1 MASSNKVLI
10 FDPLGIRNTILEF
23 KKFSGINN
31 APANPDRQPMKIAF
45 CLFKY
50 FPFGGQ
56 QRNFLKIA
64 KTCISRGHQVDVYTA
79 SWQREIPEGL
89 NVALL
94 PVSGITN
101 HKRRESLAKKFNHI
115 ISNKS
120 YDAVVGFIKMPG
132 LDVYYAADTCY
143 AAKARERS
151 IFYRLTGH
159 CRSYLRFEKAVFDRN
174 STTEIL
180 LLSEHEKPVFKE
192 FYDTP
197 DHRFHLLPPGISMN
211 CLAPANAADIRNQLR
226 RELEIGPQT
235 HVVLLVG
242 SGFKTKGVDRAI
254 RAVSALPSA
263 LRKQTILLVVGKGKA
278 LPFRWL
284 AWRLGVAGQVFF
296 LQGREDILRF
306 YLAADLLLHPAYLE
320 NTGTVLIEAMAAG
333 LPVLA
338 TAVCGFCNHVERA
351 GAGTIVPS
359 PFEQDMLNQHLVQM
373 LTSDKQA
380 QWQQNGKAYVASTD
394 VFSRAERAADIIEK
408 VAS

>member
-1 MASSNKVLI
+1 M
-10 FDPLGIRNTILEF
+10 E
-23 KKFSGINN
+23 
-31 APANPDRQPMKIAF
+31 IAF

-64 KTCISRGHQVDVYTA
+64 KTCISRGHQVDVYTT
-79 SWQREIPEGL
+79 SWQGDIPEGL
-89 NVALL
+89 HIVRLAVNGMA
-94 PVSGITN
+94 N
-101 HKRRESLAKKFNHI
+101 HKRRESLMQQLNHI
-115 ISNKS
+115 ISNKT

-132 LDVYYAADTCY
+132 LDVYYAADPCY
-143 AAKARERS
+143 AAKARERN
-151 IFYRLTGH
+151 IFYQLTGH

-174 STTEIL
+174 SATEIL
-180 LLSEHEKPVFKE
+180 LLSEREKSVFKK
-192 FYDTP
+192 FYATP
-197 DHRFHLLPPGISMN
+197 DHRFHLLPPGISKDF
-211 CLAPANAADIRNQLR
+211 LAPANAAEIRNQLR
-226 RELEIGPQT
+226 RELEIGPQAR
-235 HVVLLVG
+235 VVLMVG

-254 RAVSALPSA
+254 RAISALPSA
-263 LRKQTILLVVGKGKA
+263 LGQQTILLIVGKGKA

-333 LPVLA
+333 LPVIA
-338 TAVCGFCNHVERA
+338 TAVCGFCDHVERA

-380 QWQQNGKAYVASTD
+380 QWRQNGKAYVARTD

>member
-1 MASSNKVLI
+1 
-10 FDPLGIRNTILEF
+10 
-23 KKFSGINN
+23 
-31 APANPDRQPMKIAF
+31 
-45 CLFKY
+45 
-50 FPFGGQ
+50 
-56 QRNFLKIA
+56 
-64 KTCISRGHQVDVYTA
+64 VYTN
-79 SWQREIPEGL
+79 SWRGDIPEGI
-89 NVALL
+89 NVVFLK
-94 PVSGITN
+94 VSGITN
-101 HKRRESLAKKFNHI
+101 HKRRESLVKKFNHT

-132 LDVYYAADTCY
+132 LDVYYAADPCY
-143 AAKARERS
+143 AAKARERN

-174 STTEIL
+174 SAAEIL
-180 LLSEHEKPVFKE
+180 LLSELEKSVFKE

-197 DHRFHLLPPGISMN
+197 DHRFHLLPPGISKD
-211 CLAPANAADIRNQLR
+211 CLAPANAAEIRIQLR

-254 RAVSALPSA
+254 RAVAALKTA
-263 LRKQTILLVVGKGKA
+263 LRKQTILLVVGQGKA

-284 AWRLGVAGQVFF
+284 AWRLGVAGRVIF
-296 LQGREDILRF
+296 LQGREDIRRF
-306 YLAADLLLHPAYLE
+306 FLAADLLLHPAYLE

-338 TAVCGFCNHVERA
+338 TAVCGFSDHIERA
-351 GAGTIVPS
+351 GAGIIVPS

-380 QWQQNGKAYVASTD
+380 QWRQNGKAYVASTD
-394 VFSRAERAADIIEK
+394 VFSRAEKAADIIEK

>member
-1 MASSNKVLI
+1 
-10 FDPLGIRNTILEF
+10 
-23 KKFSGINN
+23 
-31 APANPDRQPMKIAF
+31 MKIAF

-64 KTCISRGHQVDVYTA
+64 KTCISRGHQVDVYTT
-79 SWQREIPEGL
+79 SWQRDIPEGL
-89 NVALL
+89 NVVLL
-94 PVSGITN
+94 PVSGFTN
-101 HKRRESLAKKFNHI
+101 HKRRESLVKKFNHI

-174 STTEIL
+174 SAAEIL
-180 LLSEHEKPVFKE
+180 LLSELEKSVFKE

-197 DHRFHLLPPGISMN
+197 DHRFHLLPPGISKD
-211 CLAPANAADIRNQLR
+211 CLASANAVEIRNKLR
-226 RELEIGPQT
+226 RELKIGPQT
-235 HVVLLVG
+235 QVVLLVG

-254 RAVSALPSA
+254 RAISALPSA
-263 LRKQTILLVVGKGKA
+263 LRKQTILLVVGQGKA

-284 AWRLGVAGQVFF
+284 AWRLGVAGQVLF

-306 YLAADLLLHPAYLE
+306 FLAADLLLHPAYLE

-338 TAVCGFCNHVERA
+338 TDVCGFSFHVKRA
-351 GAGTIVPS
+351 AAGMLVPS
-359 PFEQDMLNQHLVQM
+359 PFHQETLNHYLKTM
-373 LTSDKQA
+373 LTSEKKTQM
-380 QWQQNGKAYVASTD
+380 QRNGKTYVANTD
-394 VFSRAERAADIIEK
+394 VFNRAEKAADIIEK
-408 VAS
+408 IAA

>member
-1 MASSNKVLI
+1 
-10 FDPLGIRNTILEF
+10 
-23 KKFSGINN
+23 
-31 APANPDRQPMKIAF
+31 MKIAF

-64 KTCISRGHQVDVYTA
+64 KTCISRGHQVDVYTT
-79 SWQREIPEGL
+79 SWQRDIPEGL
-89 NVALL
+89 NVVLL
-94 PVSGITN
+94 PVSGFTN
-101 HKRRESLAKKFNHI
+101 HKRRESLVKKFNHI

-159 CRSYLRFEKAVFDRN
+159 CRSYLSFEKAVFDRN
-174 STTEIL
+174 SAAEIL
-180 LLSEHEKPVFKE
+180 LLSEREKSVFKE

-197 DHRFHLLPPGISMN
+197 DHRFHLLPPGISKD
-211 CLAPANAADIRNQLR
+211 CLAPANAAEIRNQLR

-254 RAVSALPSA
+254 RAISALPSA
-263 LRKQTILLVVGKGKA
+263 LRKQTILLVVGQGKA
-278 LPFRWL
+278 LPFRWF
-284 AWRLGVAGQVFF
+284 AWRLGVAGQVLF

-306 YLAADLLLHPAYLE
+306 FLAADLLLHPAYLE

-338 TAVCGFCNHVERA
+338 TDVCGFSIHVKRA
-351 GAGTIVPS
+351 AAGMLVPS
-359 PFEQDMLNQHLVQM
+359 PFHQETLNQYLKTM
-373 LTSDKQA
+373 LTSEKKA
-380 QWQQNGKAYVASTD
+380 QWQRNGKTYVANTD
-394 VFSRAERAADIIEK
+394 VFSRAEKAADIIEK
-408 VAS
+408 IAA